1 MYIVQYTYRRSL
13 LPGATKTVGE
23 SSTYILKDRQTCINP
38 PQEKMCKGKFRLKLS
53 HNITNWNI
61 RNENLHM
68 VSIEIENIHTASIK
82 IDMQ

>member
-1 MYIVQYTYRRSL
+1 
-13 LPGATKTVGE
+13 
-23 SSTYILKDRQTCINP
+23 
-38 PQEKMCKGKFRLKLS
+38 MCKGKNRLKLP